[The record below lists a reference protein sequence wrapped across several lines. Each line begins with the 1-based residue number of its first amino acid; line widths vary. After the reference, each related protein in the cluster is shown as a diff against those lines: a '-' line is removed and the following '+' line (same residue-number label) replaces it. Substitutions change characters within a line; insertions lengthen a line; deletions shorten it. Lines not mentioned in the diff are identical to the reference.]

1 MNKALQIFRRDIMRL
16 LRNPVALVIT
26 IGVCVI
32 PSLYAW
38 YNIVANW
45 DPYANTANIKI
56 AVANEDEGTTNEYTG
71 TMNAGEQVIE
81 QLRKND
87 QLGWTFTDAKEAKEG
102 VYRGD
107 YYAGII
113 IPKDFSEKLTSM
125 LTGEFTEPKL
135 VYYVNEKKN
144 AIAPKVTDTGASTI
158 QEQINSTFVSTVS
171 KTLVKTLQD
180 VGTIAKDKG
189 ADAESGILANT
200 AEARKALDKVRSA
213 LSGMQDSVDATKD
226 AVTSADTT
234 LGKLNDQLPQLV
246 QALDEGDTLLATTRT
261 TSRDFSTSL
270 SSALSGANRL
280 MGKASS
286 TASAA
291 VGKVSTTVVMTQG
304 YVDDSA
310 TALDGVVSD
319 IDDLKELINGTLLPD
334 DAKNKLVSQL
344 QDVQGGIN
352 TLADSLHRQA
362 SAITD
367 TATKVNNASTALDTA
382 VQTGISTIDAA
393 HDSVNSTA
401 LPKLSAGLDSFSD
414 VSGDLTGVIASL
426 EPVIAQTRGTL
437 SQLNATLD
445 QAKTAIA
452 QTDGAVADV
461 QGSLDDAATDIRALQ
476 SSQVMDELSEL
487 LGVNASDVSDF
498 MSSPVTLNTQTVY
511 PVSNYGS
518 GVAPFYTNL
527 ALWVGGFVLIAI
539 IKLEVD
545 PEGVGEFNAKEG
557 YFGRWLLL
565 VLLGFVQAV
574 IVCVGDLVLGT
585 QCHEPV
591 LFVLA
596 GVWTSFVYVNII
608 YALSITFKHI
618 GKALGVILVIVQI
631 PGSSGMYPIEMMPGF
646 YQWLHPFLPFTYGI
660 NALRETIG
668 GMYGMYYWAN
678 LAVLGVF
685 LVLALVVGLV
695 LRPFMLNLNLLFDRQ
710 LSTTGVMLCESNNLP
725 NPRFSVR
732 LAMRALLDGEGYR
745 DAIVA
750 RATRFEQAYPARVR
764 AGFCMVLGL
773 PMLLFLLTW
782 LLDLSNDGKIVM
794 LVLWIV
800 VVVLADTY
808 LINLEYVRESLNTQM
823 RVSALSDD
831 KLREEIRRHT
841 AALPSVAR
849 MFGVQV
855 QSSAPRAGASGESA
869 EGAAADAGAEK
880 GGEAD
885 A

>member
-1 MNKALQIFRRDIMRL
+1 MRL

-591 LFVLA
+591 FFVLA

>member
-1 MNKALQIFRRDIMRL
+1 MRL

-270 SSALSGANRL
+270 SSALSDANRL

-334 DAKNKLVSQL
+334 DAKRKLVSQL

>member
-1 MNKALQIFRRDIMRL
+1 MRL

-849 MFGVQV
+849 MSGVQV

>member
-1 MNKALQIFRRDIMRL
+1 MRL

-869 EGAAADAGAEK
+869 EGAAADADAEK

>member
-1 MNKALQIFRRDIMRL
+1 MRL

-71 TMNAGEQVIE
+71 TMNAGKQVIE
-81 QLRKND
+81 QLREND

-200 AEARKALDKVRSA
+200 AEARDALDKVRSA

>member
-1 MNKALQIFRRDIMRL
+1 MRL

-367 TATKVNNASTALDTA
+367 TAAKVNNASTALDTA

>member
-1 MNKALQIFRRDIMRL
+1 MRL

-87 QLGWTFTDAKEAKEG
+87 QLGWTFTDAKEVKEG

-200 AEARKALDKVRSA
+200 AEARDALDKVRSA

>member
-1 MNKALQIFRRDIMRL
+1 MRL

-71 TMNAGEQVIE
+71 TMNAGKQVIE
-81 QLRKND
+81 QLREND

-234 LGKLNDQLPQLV
+234 LGKLNDQRPQLV

-291 VGKVSTTVVMTQG
+291 VGKLSTTVVMTQG

>member
-1 MNKALQIFRRDIMRL
+1 MRL

-71 TMNAGEQVIE
+71 TMNAGKQVIE
-81 QLRKND
+81 QLREND

-291 VGKVSTTVVMTQG
+291 VGKLSTTVVMTQG

>member
-1 MNKALQIFRRDIMRL
+1 MRL

-855 QSSAPRAGASGESA
+855 QSSAPRAGASGESV

>member
-1 MNKALQIFRRDIMRL
+1 MRL

-710 LSTTGVMLCESNNLP
+710 LSNTGVMLCESNNLP

-855 QSSAPRAGASGESA
+855 QSSEPRAGASGESV

>member
-1 MNKALQIFRRDIMRL
+1 M
-16 LRNPVALVIT
+16 
-26 IGVCVI
+26 
-32 PSLYAW
+32 
-38 YNIVANW
+38 
-45 DPYANTANIKI
+45 
-56 AVANEDEGTTNEYTG
+56 
-71 TMNAGEQVIE
+71 
-81 QLRKND
+81 
-87 QLGWTFTDAKEAKEG
+87 
-102 VYRGD
+102 
-107 YYAGII
+107 
-113 IPKDFSEKLTSM
+113 
-125 LTGEFTEPKL
+125 
-135 VYYVNEKKN
+135 
-144 AIAPKVTDTGASTI
+144 
-158 QEQINSTFVSTVS
+158 
-171 KTLVKTLQD
+171 KTLQD

>member
-1 MNKALQIFRRDIMRL
+1 MRL

-782 LLDLSNDGKIVM
+782 LLDLSNDGKIMM

-800 VVVLADTY
+800 VVILADTY

>member
-1 MNKALQIFRRDIMRL
+1 MRL

-81 QLRKND
+81 QLREND

-113 IPKDFSEKLTSM
+113 IPRDFSEKLTSM

-180 VGTIAKDKG
+180 VGTIAKGKG

>member
-1 MNKALQIFRRDIMRL
+1 MRL

-71 TMNAGEQVIE
+71 TMNAGKQVIE

-291 VGKVSTTVVMTQG
+291 VGKLSTTVVMTQG

>member
-1 MNKALQIFRRDIMRL
+1 MRL

-56 AVANEDEGTTNEYTG
+56 SVANEDEGTTNEYTG

>member
-1 MNKALQIFRRDIMRL
+1 MRL

-81 QLRKND
+81 QLREND

>member
-1 MNKALQIFRRDIMRL
+1 MRL

-56 AVANEDEGTTNEYTG
+56 AVANEDEGTTNEYAG

>member
-1 MNKALQIFRRDIMRL
+1 M
-16 LRNPVALVIT
+16 
-26 IGVCVI
+26 
-32 PSLYAW
+32 
-38 YNIVANW
+38 
-45 DPYANTANIKI
+45 
-56 AVANEDEGTTNEYTG
+56 
-71 TMNAGEQVIE
+71 
-81 QLRKND
+81 
-87 QLGWTFTDAKEAKEG
+87 
-102 VYRGD
+102 
-107 YYAGII
+107 
-113 IPKDFSEKLTSM
+113 
-125 LTGEFTEPKL
+125 
-135 VYYVNEKKN
+135 
-144 AIAPKVTDTGASTI
+144 
-158 QEQINSTFVSTVS
+158 
-171 KTLVKTLQD
+171 
-180 VGTIAKDKG
+180 
-189 ADAESGILANT
+189 
-200 AEARKALDKVRSA
+200 
-213 LSGMQDSVDATKD
+213 DATKD

>member
-1 MNKALQIFRRDIMRL
+1 MRL

-310 TALDGVVSD
+310 TALDGVASD

-461 QGSLDDAATDIRALQ
+461 QGSLDAAATDIRALQ

>member
-1 MNKALQIFRRDIMRL
+1 MRL

-87 QLGWTFTDAKEAKEG
+87 QLGWTFTDAKEVKEG

-200 AEARKALDKVRSA
+200 AEARDALDKVRSA

-800 VVVLADTY
+800 VVVLADIY

-841 AALPSVAR
+841 AALPSVAQ

>member
-1 MNKALQIFRRDIMRL
+1 MRL

-710 LSTTGVMLCESNNLP
+710 LSNTGVMLCESNNLP

>member
-1 MNKALQIFRRDIMRL
+1 MRL

-125 LTGEFTEPKL
+125 LTGDFTEPKL

>member
-1 MNKALQIFRRDIMRL
+1 MRL

-56 AVANEDEGTTNEYTG
+56 AVANEDEGTTNEYAG

-344 QDVQGGIN
+344 QDVQGGIS

>member
-1 MNKALQIFRRDIMRL
+1 MRL

-171 KTLVKTLQD
+171 ETLVKTLQD

-393 HDSVNSTA
+393 HDSVNATA

>member
-1 MNKALQIFRRDIMRL
+1 MRL

-334 DAKNKLVSQL
+334 DAKRKLVSQL

-352 TLADSLHRQA
+352 TLADSLRRQA

-668 GMYGMYYWAN
+668 GMYGMFYWAN

>member
-1 MNKALQIFRRDIMRL
+1 MRL

-344 QDVQGGIN
+344 QDVQGGIS

>member
-1 MNKALQIFRRDIMRL
+1 MRL

-45 DPYANTANIKI
+45 DPYANTTNIKI

-334 DAKNKLVSQL
+334 DAKRKLVSQL

>member
-1 MNKALQIFRRDIMRL
+1 MRL

-334 DAKNKLVSQL
+334 DAKRKLVSQL

>member
-1 MNKALQIFRRDIMRL
+1 MRL

-678 LAVLGVF
+678 LVVLGVF

>member
-1 MNKALQIFRRDIMRL
+1 MRL

-71 TMNAGEQVIE
+71 TMNAGKQVIE

>member
-1 MNKALQIFRRDIMRL
+1 MRL

-71 TMNAGEQVIE
+71 TMNAGKQVIE
-81 QLRKND
+81 QLREND

>member
-1 MNKALQIFRRDIMRL
+1 MRL

-200 AEARKALDKVRSA
+200 AEARDALDKVRSA

-393 HDSVNSTA
+393 RDSVNSTA

-710 LSTTGVMLCESNNLP
+710 LSNTGVMLCESNNLP

>member
-1 MNKALQIFRRDIMRL
+1 MRL

-71 TMNAGEQVIE
+71 TMNAGKQVIE
-81 QLRKND
+81 QLREND

-113 IPKDFSEKLTSM
+113 IPRDFSEKLTSM

-344 QDVQGGIN
+344 QDVQGGIS

>member
-1 MNKALQIFRRDIMRL
+1 MRL

-71 TMNAGEQVIE
+71 AMNAGEQVIE

-334 DAKNKLVSQL
+334 DAKRKLVSQL

>member
-1 MNKALQIFRRDIMRL
+1 MRL

>member
-1 MNKALQIFRRDIMRL
+1 MRL

-869 EGAAADAGAEK
+869 EGAAADAGTEK

>member
-1 MNKALQIFRRDIMRL
+1 MRL

-71 TMNAGEQVIE
+71 TMNAGKQVIE

-310 TALDGVVSD
+310 TALDGVASD

-461 QGSLDDAATDIRALQ
+461 QGSLDAAATDIRALQ

>member
-1 MNKALQIFRRDIMRL
+1 MRL

-45 DPYANTANIKI
+45 DPYANTTNIKI

-334 DAKNKLVSQL
+334 DAKRKLVSQL

-660 NALRETIG
+660 NALRETID